1 MKKKF
6 TAMIVL
12 IFIPLHCIKSQNLD
26 SFLTIDS
33 KSGFSTNTFLN
44 PFLSEWDR
52 AENSGYA
59 MVSPIGQLFFSNG
72 RFSADF
78 TGGFVFE
85 PFFDD
90 RDTWHG
96 GLAVTE
102 IRYRIGRSVILG
114 AETGGSYF
122 SSFFTRQ
129 LFWAQPKLTWQP
141 SLFTKISFKAGSTFR
156 DYENFGKEDFND
168 RLDLY
173 AFEFETWPTI
183 NWQIKGG
190 IFGNFDTSLS
200 DNLSSGITVRRV
212 FSNSLKISLR
222 AGADRFSNEI
232 VTGGDGP
239 GGPPFGGFPAET
251 LTEETDVLFKTG
263 AAVSFELFPSLSV
276 TMNADHVSLF
286 STGSETLSDVHVS
299 AGVRYSLPISG
310 IGGKRK
316 GAAQPN
322 WQQNGEQILILKVDY
337 KGSEILYLTGDF
349 NDWEKPGIALNRQKP
364 GQYAAR
370 LSTEPGAYE
379 YKILLVENDEERWL
393 DFTDDTFTVNDGFGG
408 ENGLII
414 IE

>member
-1 MKKKF
+1 MKKILV
-6 TAMIVL
+6 AMIGLFL
-12 IFIPLHCIKSQNLD
+12 ISTDCIKSQNLD

-33 KSGFSTNTFLN
+33 KAGFSTNTFLN

-59 MVSPIGQLFFSNG
+59 MVSPIGQLFYTNG
-72 RFSADF
+72 RFSTDF

-96 GLAVTE
+96 GLAVAE
-102 IRYRIGRSVILG
+102 ARYRLGRSVVLG

-122 SSFFTRQ
+122 SSFFTRR
-129 LFWAQPKLTWQP
+129 LLWVQPKLTWQP
-141 SLFTKISFKAGSTFR
+141 SLFTKVSFKAGSTFR
-156 DYENFGKEDFND
+156 DYENFREEDFND

-173 AFEFETWPTI
+173 ALEFETWPSI
-183 NWQIKGG
+183 NWQIQGG
-190 IFGNFDTSLS
+190 VFGNFDTSLS
-200 DNLSSGITVRRV
+200 DNLSSRVSVRRV
-212 FSNSLKISLR
+212 FRSSLRISLR
-222 AGADRFSNEI
+222 AGVDRFSNEI

-239 GGPPFGGFPAET
+239 GGPPFGGFPTET
-251 LTEETDVLFKTG
+251 VTEETDVLFKTG
-263 AAVSFELFPSLSV
+263 TAVSFELFPSFSV

-286 STGSETLSDVHVS
+286 SSGTQTLSDVHVS
-299 AGVRYSLPISG
+299 AGVRYSIPITG
-310 IGGKRK
+310 FGGKRK
-316 GAAQPN
+316 GAEPN
-322 WQQNGEQILILKVDY
+322 WKLNGEQVLILKVDY
-337 KGSEILYLTGDF
+337 KGNGMLYLTGDF

-370 LSTEPGAYE
+370 ISTAPGAYE
-379 YKILLVENDEERWL
+379 YKILLVENDEERWI
-393 DFTDDTFTVNDGFGG
+393 DFTADTFTVNDGFGG

>member
-1 MKKKF
+1 MKKIL
-6 TAMIVL
+6 TAMVGL
-12 IFIPLHCIKSQNLD
+12 FLIPLNFIKAQSLD

-33 KSGFSTNTFLN
+33 KAGFSTNTFLN

-52 AENSGYA
+52 TENSGYA

-72 RFSADF
+72 RFSTDL

-96 GLAVTE
+96 GLAVAET
-102 IRYRIGRSVILG
+102 RYRVGRSVILG

-129 LFWAQPKLTWQP
+129 LFWIQPKLAWQP
-141 SLFTKISFKAGSTFR
+141 SLFTKVSFKAGSTFR
-156 DYENFGKEDFND
+156 DYKNFREEDFND

-173 AFEFETWPTI
+173 ALEFETWPAI
-183 NWQIKGG
+183 NWQIQGG

-200 DNLSSGITVRRV
+200 DNLSSSISVRRI
-212 FSNSLKISLR
+212 FNNSLRISLR
-222 AGADRFSNEI
+222 VGADRFSNEI

-239 GGPPFGGFPAET
+239 GGPPFGGFPTET

-263 AAVSFELFPSLSV
+263 AAVSYELFPAFYV
-276 TMNADHVSLF
+276 NVNADHVSLF
-286 STGSETLSDVHVS
+286 STGTQTLSDVHLS
-299 AGVRYSLPISG
+299 AGVRYSLPITA
-310 IGGKRK
+310 IGGKRN
-316 GAAQPN
+316 GAAEPN

-337 KGSEILYLTGDF
+337 KGNGILYLTGDF

-364 GQYAAR
+364 GQYAAQI
-370 LSTEPGAYE
+370 SPEPGAYE
-379 YKILLVENDEERWL
+379 YKILLVENDEEKWI
-393 DFTDDTFTVNDGFGG
+393 DFTADTFTVNDGFGG
-408 ENGLII
+408 ENGVII

>member
-1 MKKKF
+1 MNKIF
-6 TAMIVL
+6 TAMIGL
-12 IFIPLHCIKSQNLD
+12 ILIPVEFVEAQNLD

-33 KSGFSTNTFLN
+33 KTGFSTNTFLN

-59 MVSPIGQLFFSNG
+59 MVSPIGQLFFSSR

-96 GLAVTE
+96 GLAVVET
-102 IRYRIGRSVILG
+102 RYRLGNSVILG
-114 AETGGSYF
+114 AEAGGSYF

-129 LFWAQPKLTWQP
+129 LFWVQPKLTWQP

-156 DYENFGKEDFND
+156 DYENFQEEDFND

-173 AFEFETWPTI
+173 ALEFETWPAL
-183 NWQIKGG
+183 NWQVQGG
-190 IFGNFDTSLS
+190 LFGNFATSLS
-200 DNLSSGITVRRV
+200 DNLSSSITLRRI
-212 FSNSLKISLR
+212 FSNTLRISIR
-222 AGADRFSNEI
+222 AGADRFSNEII

-239 GGPPFGGFPAET
+239 GGPPFGGFPTET
-251 LTEETDVLFKTG
+251 LAEETDVLFKTG
-263 AAVSFELFPSLSV
+263 AAVSFELFPSFSV

-286 STGSETLSDVHVS
+286 STGSQTLSDVHVS
-299 AGVRYSLPISG
+299 AGVRYSLPLTG
-310 IGGKRK
+310 IGGRRNS
-316 GAAQPN
+316 AEPN
-322 WQQNGEQILILKVDY
+322 WKHNGEQVLLLKVDY
-337 KGSEILYLTGDF
+337 KGNGMLYITGDF
-349 NDWEKPGIALNRQKP
+349 NNWEKPGIVLNRQKP

-370 LSTEPGAYE
+370 ISPDPGAYE
-379 YKILLVENDEERWL
+379 YKILLVENDEEKWI
-393 DFTDDTFTVNDGFGG
+393 DFTADTFTVNDGFGG